1 MNVSEPQQTN
11 RTTPR
16 RAHVLTALP
25 QQFPYRRI
33 RYGESVRNNKEEEK
47 EREERMWMKREGL

>member
-1 MNVSEPQQTN
+1 
-11 RTTPR
+11 
-16 RAHVLTALP
+16 VLTALP